1 MGPTVDTTTELVG
14 HDTTD
19 ATGTTNVLPLSKF
32 LEIVYSE
39 EIKIWIKDTKIFK
52 AILYNI
58 VWGQCSKLT
67 WKKIIIVGNFSNIQ
81 LKCDVTELL
90 KSIRGISNQIEIN
103 TSVYDV
109 LDEAKRLYYV
119 YRQGNDET
127 K

>member
-1 MGPTVDTTTELVG
+1 MKIYSSTVYKQDIDSLNSLFISLMGPTVDTTTELVG

-52 AILYNI
+52 AILMSLYNI

-67 WKKIIIVGNFSNIQ
+67 
-81 LKCDVTELL
+81 
-90 KSIRGISNQIEIN
+90 
-103 TSVYDV
+103 
-109 LDEAKRLYYV
+109 
-119 YRQGNDET
+119 
-127 K
+127 

>member
-1 MGPTVDTTTELVG
+1 MNGDVFEIHVAQLPKGKFQDTLDTMKIYSSTVYTQDIDSLNSLFISLMGPTVDTTTELVG

-67 WKKIIIVGNFSNIQ
+67 
-81 LKCDVTELL
+81 
-90 KSIRGISNQIEIN
+90 
-103 TSVYDV
+103 
-109 LDEAKRLYYV
+109 
-119 YRQGNDET
+119 
-127 K
+127 